1 MTSAIR
7 GNMDGA
13 SAPEYWSSERAF
25 LFAAIGG
32 SVGLG
37 NIWRFPY
44 ETGQNG
50 GAAFVIVYLACV
62 FLISLPILICELTI
76 GRKTGYS
83 AMSALKLAT
92 KQSGGAQAWRYSGW
106 LMVATLFLVASFYSV
121 IGGWTLRYMGLALQG
136 GVAGLNAEVSAS
148 YLSDFLASPVE
159 LTFWHFF
166 FSVLCVLVLARGVTE
181 GLEKVA
187 SKALPVLFFLLAAMV
202 ISSFFLGDMA
212 SAINFL
218 FKPDFSK
225 INADVFLSALGQA
238 FFSVGI
244 GMGFMIT
251 FGAYLPKKISIGK
264 SALVIVA
271 GDTLVSIVAGLAI
284 FPFVF
289 GHGLDPSA
297 GEGLVFE
304 TLPVAL
310 GSLPGANIFA
320 FGFFLLFTIAALTSQ
335 LALLEPM
342 IAGLSE
348 RAGIGRKLSTI
359 IVGCA
364 TFIFGIGTVLSFNLW
379 ADVKLFGETF
389 FGLSDKIVT
398 QITMPLGALMVTVF
412 VGWVM
417 KNEATSKT
425 EQSAGHWFKSWRL
438 LVRYLC
444 PVAVGA
450 IFLYQFAA

>member
-1 MTSAIR
+1 MTNAIS
-7 GNMDGA
+7 GNMQGA
-13 SAPEYWSSERAF
+13 TAPEFWSSERAF

-44 ETGQNG
+44 EAGQNG
-50 GAAFVIVYLACV
+50 GGAFVIVYLACV

-76 GRKTGYS
+76 GRKTGCG

-92 KQSGGAQAWRYSGW
+92 KQNGGANAWRYTGW
-106 LMVATLFLVASFYSV
+106 LMIATLFLVASFYSV

-136 GVAGLNAEVSAS
+136 GVSGLDAEASAG
-148 YLSDFLASPVE
+148 YLSSFLADPLD
-159 LTFWHFF
+159 LTFWHLI
-166 FSVLCVLVLARGVTE
+166 FSIICILVLSRGVTE

-187 SKALPVLFFLLAAMV
+187 SKALPVLFFLLIAMV
-202 ISSFFLGDMA
+202 ISSFFFGDF
-212 SAINFL
+212 SAALHFL

-251 FGAYLPKKISIGK
+251 FGAYLPKQVSIGK
-264 SALVIVA
+264 SALVIVT
-271 GDTLVSIVAGLAI
+271 GDTLVSIIAGLAI

-289 GHGLDPSA
+289 GYGLDPSA

-310 GSLPGANIFA
+310 GSLPAANMFA
-320 FGFFLLFTIAALTSQ
+320 CGFFLLLIVAALTSQ

-342 IAGLSE
+342 ISGLSE
-348 RAGIGRKLSTI
+348 RAGISRKLSTLL
-359 IVGCA
+359 VGCA

-379 ADVKLFGETF
+379 SDVTLFGETF

-398 QITMPLGALMVTVF
+398 RITMPLGALMLTLF

-417 KNEATSKT
+417 KDELTAKENKADS
-425 EQSAGHWFKSWRL
+425 HWMKSWQL

-444 PVAVGA
+444 PVAVGT
-450 IFLYQFAA
+450 IFLYQFAS